1 MPRVILH
8 VDMNSFYAAVEC
20 MHRPDVR
27 HLPLAVG
34 GDVERR
40 HGIVLAK
47 NEYAKR
53 FQVKTGEAL
62 WQAKQKCPQLVFVP
76 PDFPLYLRYSRLAKK
91 IYLSYTP
98 RVESFGLDECWLD
111 ISGKDIDF
119 QKASYIAEELHQR
132 IIDEL
137 GVTIS
142 IGVSWNKIFA
152 KLGSDLNKPDGTC
165 VITPDNYQ
173 QRIWPLPV
181 EELLYIGRAT
191 KRKLNHAG
199 IYTIGDLANCSIDWL
214 DYRLGKVGVMLW
226 HFARGEDTSQVS
238 GIQESEVIKSI
249 GNSVTTPRDI
259 VGEEDVKLVF
269 YALGE
274 SVAARLREQGF
285 TTSCVSI
292 SLRDT
297 ELFSFSWQRS
307 FSEETDLTLEIV
319 NKALD
324 LYKDCFKYKDK
335 PLRSMGLR
343 AEKLKAKEPKQLD
356 FMPDKQRKEQY
367 ARIDHTIDHLRNRF
381 GYVSVRRAYL
391 LRDNLGR
398 LDAKGSHVIAP
409 ISFIKGGEKIC

>member
-226 HFARGEDTSQVS
+226 HFARGEDASQVS

-259 VGEEDVKLVF
+259 VGAGQFFQAHFSVF
-269 YALGE
+269 FD
-274 SVAARLREQGF
+274 Q
-285 TTSCVSI
+285 
-292 SLRDT
+292 
-297 ELFSFSWQRS
+297 
-307 FSEETDLTLEIV
+307 
-319 NKALD
+319 
-324 LYKDCFKYKDK
+324 
-335 PLRSMGLR
+335 
-343 AEKLKAKEPKQLD
+343 
-356 FMPDKQRKEQY
+356 
-367 ARIDHTIDHLRNRF
+367 
-381 GYVSVRRAYL
+381 
-391 LRDNLGR
+391 
-398 LDAKGSHVIAP
+398 
-409 ISFIKGGEKIC
+409 

>member
-324 LYKDCFKYKDK
+324 LYKDCFKYKDR